1 MKKSWIM
8 IAVALILAGVAIA
21 DQFGNIRTSALPSEE
36 APKRGYLAP
45 VFELPKLDGGTFK
58 LVRGEQDK
66 AMILNFWA
74 SWCEPCKDEAPFLVE
89 MQQKYGEQ
97 VTIYGVNGTEFDTME
112 GIEKFIAE
120 FQISYPILL
129 DESSMVFDQY
139 QVQGF
144 PTTVFIDRRGVIQE
158 IMIGLPGKND
168 FEREVKRVVR

>member
-1 MKKSWIM
+1 MKKTWIM
-8 IAVALILAGVAIA
+8 IAVALILAGVAFA
-21 DQFGNIRTSALPSEE
+21 DQFGHIRTSALPSEE

-45 VFELPKLDGGTFK
+45 VFELPMLGGGTFK
-58 LVRGEQDK
+58 LERGEQDK

-74 SWCEPCKDEAPFLVE
+74 SWCEPCKAEAPFLLE
-89 MQQKYGEQ
+89 MQKKYGEQ

-112 GIEKFIAE
+112 GIEQFIEE

-158 IMIGLPGKND
+158 IMIGLPGNDD
-168 FEREVKRVVR
+168 FERKVKRVVR